1 MEKVINLILSTWQ
14 WSWWCDS
21 VDVVQSLLLWSDP
34 VACSSSSSGLSSSS
48 SVQCWASS
56 SSSCGLLL
64 ELGLVKWPFSWSLAG
79 GFWFWD
85 YSCDGLMN
93 LCKKVREWSVVRWFA
108 SQAPAATPLS
118 LSQLGSSPLCWQ
130 HKHNQWLSCL
140 GTCLH
145 GILFI
150 PVWLLAV
157 VLPVLNLFF
166 GETCPSYACDAVL
179 RQIWI

>member
-1 MEKVINLILSTWQ
+1 
-14 WSWWCDS
+14 
-21 VDVVQSLLLWSDP
+21 
-34 VACSSSSSGLSSSS
+34 LSSSS

-93 LCKKVREWSVVRWFA
+93 LCKKVREWSVVLWFA

-157 VLPVLNLFF
+157 VLPVLDLFLVKF
-166 GETCPSYACDAVL
+166 APLMPEMMCWGKFVFKNRFYTGPSHYILSDENKWCNTPQYL
-179 RQIWI
+179 RV